1 VFWQGRTALVTGSTR
16 GIGAAT
22 AELLAA
28 DGASVIVHGLD
39 PAEGETMVATVRAAG
54 GLAHFV
60 PADLRDPQ
68 APDALVRA
76 ALDLT
81 GRLDVLVNNAGA
93 NVFAGTDA
101 ADLDTWNH
109 ALDLDLRAVWL
120 CARAAARVMRG
131 PAAIV
136 NVASNHAF
144 STMPGIFP
152 YNVAKA
158 GVVALTQSL
167 AIELADRDIRVNT
180 VVPGYI
186 DTAVNETWFATF
198 PDPAAERAR
207 VEALHPLGRIGRP
220 ADVARAIRFLAS
232 AEEAAFI
239 TGTCLT
245 LDGGRSALLQDPDAA
260 PRAGDRPAVTNPP
273 PEGNAMPLQVAP

>member
-1 VFWQGRTALVTGSTR
+1 MFWQGRTALVTGSTR

-28 DGASVIVHGLD
+28 DGATVIVHGLD
-39 PAEGETMVATVRAAG
+39 PDEGEAMACTLRAAG
-54 GLAHFV
+54 GAAHFL
-60 PADLRDPQ
+60 PADFRDER
-68 APDALVRA
+68 APRDLIRRTVE
-76 ALDLT
+76 LT

-93 NVFAGTDA
+93 NVFAGAEA

-120 CARAAARVMRG
+120 CARAAAEVMRG

-144 STMPGIFP
+144 ATMPGIFP

-167 AIELADRDIRVNT
+167 AIELGSRDIRVNT

-186 DTAVNETWFATF
+186 DTAVNERYFAGF
-198 PDPAAERAR
+198 ADPDAERAR

-220 ADVARAIRFLAS
+220 QDVARAIRFLAS
-232 AEEAAFI
+232 AEESAFV

-245 LDGGRSALLQDPDAA
+245 LDGGRSALLQDPD
-260 PRAGDRPAVTNPP
+260 PRAVH
-273 PEGNAMPLQVAP
+273 

>member
-1 VFWQGRTALVTGSTR
+1 MFWQGRTALVTGSTR

-28 DGASVIVHGLD
+28 DGATVIVHGLD
-39 PAEGETMVATVRAAG
+39 PAEGADVVTALRATG
-54 GLAHFV
+54 GSAHFV
-60 PADLRDPQ
+60 AADLRDER
-68 APDALVRA
+68 APDDLIRRTV
-76 ALDLT
+76 DLT

-101 ADLDTWNH
+101 ADPATWNH

-120 CARAAARVMRG
+120 CARAAARVMNG

-144 STMPGIFP
+144 ATMPGIFP

-167 AIELADRDIRVNT
+167 AIELAPRDIRVNT
-180 VVPGYI
+180 VAPGYI
-186 DTAVNETWFATF
+186 DTAVNERYFAGF
-198 PDPAAERAR
+198 ADPAAERAR

-220 ADVARAIRFLAS
+220 HDVARAIRFLAS
-232 AEEAAFI
+232 AEESAFV

-245 LDGGRSALLQDPDAA
+245 IDGGRSALLQDPDATA
-260 PRAGDRPAVTNPP
+260 HTGP
-273 PEGNAMPLQVAP
+273 